1 MESLF
6 FVSLVVPLLVSV
18 LGGPP
23 GGICRELSV
32 SVHECLYKEL
42 VSLSLWMLLVCPLQ
56 MGNINTE
63 N

>member
-6 FVSLVVPLLVSV
+6 YVSLVVPLLVSV
-18 LGGPP
+18 LGGPR
-23 GGICRELSV
+23 GDMSRVKCFC
-32 SVHECLYKEL
+32 ECLYKEL

-56 MGNINTE
+56 MSNTNTE